1 VTAADRHVRPSAV
14 AGAFYPREPGALR
27 AEVDGLLAD
36 ARARGLELASVP
48 RALVVPHAGYV
59 YSGPVAA
66 SAYATVADAAA
77 GIRRVVLLGPAHRVP
92 LRGMAVPSVALLLTP
107 LGAVEVA
114 DDARAR
120 LVMLGLA
127 IVDDDAHALEHSFEV
142 QLPFLQ
148 RVFPGVPV
156 LPVAVGAAAASDVER
171 AIDAL
176 WDDGTLVVVSTDLSH
191 YDTYESARR
200 HDAQTADAILRRDG
214 DLLTGTDACGVHA
227 LRGLLRAALARDLAV
242 RALDLRSSGDTAG
255 PRDQVVGYGAF
266 VIVESSSLDADDR
279 QALLG
284 CAIEPV
290 GAVLRGEVPRL
301 PELGLLPPRLRCPGA
316 AFTTLEREGALL
328 GCIGTLRAEEPLGQ
342 AVARHSLSAAFADP
356 RLPPITVADFEA
368 MSVKVSVLSPMVPVA
383 AGSHAELAAAL
394 VPGVDGLLVEAPPG
408 GATFLPSVWT
418 SLPGPEDFL
427 AALWRKAG
435 WQVGHWPRGLRAH
448 RYRAAEVHQS
458 GPRSL
463 GRGARSA

>member
-1 VTAADRHVRPSAV
+1 MTAADRHVRPPAV
-14 AGAFYPREPGALR
+14 AGAFYPREPDALR
-27 AEVDGLLAD
+27 AEVDRLLAE
-36 ARARGLELASVP
+36 ARARGLELESVP

-66 SAYATVADAAA
+66 SAYATVSGAAV
-77 GIRRVVLLGPAHRVP
+77 RRVVLLGPAHRVP
-92 LRGMAVPSVALLLTP
+92 LRGLAVPSVASLLTP

-114 DDARAR
+114 DDARAMFVTR
-120 LVMLGLA
+120 GLA
-127 IVDDDAHALEHSFEV
+127 VVDDDAHALEHSLEV

-148 RVFPGVPV
+148 RVLPGVPV
-156 LPVAVGAAAASDVER
+156 LPVAVGAAAASEVER
-171 AIDAL
+171 AIDAV
-176 WDDGTLVVVSTDLSH
+176 WDDHTLVVVSTDLSH

-200 HDAQTADAILRRDG
+200 HDAQTADAIIRRDG

-266 VIVESSSLDADDR
+266 AIVASGALDAADR
-279 QALLG
+279 EALLD

-290 GAVLRGEVPRL
+290 GAALRGEVPRL
-301 PELGLLPPRLRCPGA
+301 PGLGTLPARLRRPGA
-316 AFTTLEREGALL
+316 AFTTLERGGALL
-328 GCIGTLRAEEPLGQ
+328 GCIGTLRAEEPLGH

-356 RLPPITVADFEA
+356 RLPPITVADFEE
-368 MSVKVSVLSPMVPVA
+368 MSVKVSVLSPMSPVA
-383 AGSHAELAAAL
+383 AASHAELAVAL
-394 VPGVDGLLVEAPPG
+394 VPGVDGLLVEAPSG

-418 SLPGPEDFL
+418 SLPEPADFL

-435 WQVGHWPRGLRAH
+435 WRVGHWPRGLRAH
-448 RYRAAEVHQS
+448 RYRADEVHHA

-463 GRGARSA
+463 GRSSRSA